1 MFKGVESL
9 LILNN
14 KLLWLVIFLITI
26 IVSVLYIYETRITKD
41 KIIQEFNENYEVFE
55 KIREYAESTDGQL
68 YIDNNSGRLI
78 ISNDK
83 VKTSINDGP
92 SKEISID
99 DLPINEEISYIIKK
113 LKYVGIYERSLPD
126 IEGTVEFLRTVG
138 EEEQGIVYLK
148 DSSIKYGM
156 IMEELGDGWYYYWIG
171 H

>member
-1 MFKGVESL
+1 
-9 LILNN
+9 
-14 KLLWLVIFLITI
+14 
-26 IVSVLYIYETRITKD
+26 
-41 KIIQEFNENYEVFE
+41 
-55 KIREYAESTDGQL
+55 
-68 YIDNNSGRLI
+68 
-78 ISNDK
+78 
-83 VKTSINDGP
+83 
-92 SKEISID
+92 
-99 DLPINEEISYIIKK
+99 LPINEEISYIIKK

>member
-83 VKTSINDGP
+83 VKTSI
-92 SKEISID
+92 
-99 DLPINEEISYIIKK
+99 
-113 LKYVGIYERSLPD
+113 V
-126 IEGTVEFLRTVG
+126 
-138 EEEQGIVYLK
+138 
-148 DSSIKYGM
+148 
-156 IMEELGDGWYYYWIG
+156 
-171 H
+171 